1 MSERITDDELM
12 RARAGLVVQPLPEP
26 NDLPSAHD
34 LVTYDLRNQ
43 LLADGL
49 QKEVSVE
56 LQLIYMESMVAFARL
71 CTRLGRNPREVIAAR
86 KSFGMEKYGTPLQP
100 FNGRDQLEDS
110 LDEKADDL
118 VYLRMAIYEE
128 EHGGE

>member
-1 MSERITDDELM
+1 VSDKISNDEAM
-12 RARAGLVVQPLPEP
+12 RARAGLMVQPLPEP
-26 NDLPSAHD
+26 NNLPSAHD
-34 LVTYDLRNQ
+34 LVARDLRLQ

-56 LQLIYMESMVAFARL
+56 LQLIYIESMISFARL
-71 CTRLGRNPREVIAAR
+71 CTRLGRSPRDVIAAR
-86 KSFGMEKYGTPLQP
+86 KTFGQEKYGTPLQP
-100 FNGRDQLEDS
+100 FNGRDQLEDA